1 MTPFVEGMLAGYGIA
16 IPIGAIAILII
27 DAALHRGFM
36 AGLMAGAGAA
46 TADFLYATLAVV
58 AGAIVA
64 PVLAPFAAPLRI
76 TGGAVLIVIAGLG
89 IWRGMRA
96 DSDMAR
102 RAPTSHPLRTYLQFV
117 GLTIINPMTVV
128 YFTALVLG
136 TDTLDVRSRITP
148 GLLFVAGAGLAS
160 LSWQSLLALLG
171 SCAGRRL
178 TPRMRLAATVVG
190 NLIVFGLGARLILAG
205 LA

>member
-16 IPIGAIAILII
+16 IPIGAIAILIM
-27 DAALHRGFM
+27 DASIRRGLA

-58 AGAIVA
+58 AGAVVA

-76 TGGAVLIVIAGLG
+76 AGGIVLIAIAGLG
-89 IWRGMRA
+89 IWRGMKVE
-96 DSDMAR
+96 SDKAP
-102 RAPTSHPLRTYLQFV
+102 RAPASHPLRTYLQFV

-136 TDTLDVRSRITP
+136 TGTIDARSRIAS
-148 GLLFVAGAGLAS
+148 GLLFIAGAGLAS

-171 SCAGRRL
+171 SIAGRRL

-190 NLIVFGLGARLILAG
+190 NLIVFGLGARLVIAG

>member
-27 DAALHRGFM
+27 DAAIRRGLA

-58 AGAIVA
+58 A
-64 PVLAPFAAPLRI
+64 PVLAPFVAPLRI
-76 TGGAVLIVIAGLG
+76 AGGIVLIVIAGLG
-89 IWRGMRA
+89 IWSGMKVE
-96 DSDMAR
+96 SDKAP
-102 RAPTSHPLRTYLQFV
+102 RAPASHPLRTYLQFV

-136 TDTLDVRSRITP
+136 TGTIDARSRIAS
-148 GLLFVAGAGLAS
+148 GLLFIAGAGLAS

-171 SCAGRRL
+171 SLAGRRL
-178 TPRMRLAATVVG
+178 TPRMLLATTVIG
-190 NLIVFGLGARLILAG
+190 NLIVFGLGARLVIAG
-205 LA
+205 VA